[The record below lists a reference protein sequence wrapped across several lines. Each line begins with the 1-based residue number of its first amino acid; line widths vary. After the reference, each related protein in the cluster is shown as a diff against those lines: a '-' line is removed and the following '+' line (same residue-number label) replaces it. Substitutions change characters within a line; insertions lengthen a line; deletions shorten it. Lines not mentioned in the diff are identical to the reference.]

1 MNVCMTS
8 MRKAKWHIVWLTV
21 CLMMAVAITGSAQ
34 LVQDFTYNHLGQA
47 EGMWSQRVYSIQQTQ
62 DGAIW
67 WATKRGVE
75 RYNGATIRHYEL
87 GDGSIFSSFAGRTI
101 RLTRHDATL
110 FAHDNKGCIYAFD
123 EVLDRFEPVAD
134 LNKLMSGEVLLND
147 VAVTDEG
154 MWLAMYQGVY
164 LLKGDQLTAL
174 RQGLWTNCI
183 IPTRFGLYFGTK
195 QGLYDKQ
202 LKQVVATEVETGYY
216 DQQYNN
222 VWLGGFDNGIGVLSL
237 DEHGAVVGQEFF
249 SVGTQLQQSPIRS
262 FCPYDDTTMLIG
274 IDGLGVYAVSRNT
287 PFSRCELLF
296 DANEGRH
303 GVLHGNG
310 IYSIVKDR
318 WQNIVIGSYSG
329 GIDIARPVGS
339 TMAVFEHVR
348 DNLQTVANDR
358 VNCVVQR
365 GDQLLMGTDNGI
377 SILNTTSGMWQHT
390 CQGVVVIDLFK
401 TDDGRVLASTF
412 GNGVYEVNAAGAAR
426 QLYNVAGGILKDD
439 HVYASCI
446 DQAGNLWMGC
456 LYGDLVMT
464 GVTGTHYYRV
474 DNVQCILQL
483 PSGEMAVGT
492 ANGIKL
498 VAPDRE
504 EINELVYSPQG
515 TDEVN
520 RYVVCMYVNQGR
532 ELWIGTDGGGVYV
545 YDLQSQACRQLTT
558 QQGLPSN
565 CVCSLTAGDD
575 GRIWIAT
582 EQGLAFVAPREPD
595 KAVDVNYC
603 YGLAREYSSC
613 AVARLDNGDI
623 LLGSTT
629 GAVIINPKEVH
640 AIDYTTRLHIRGVS
654 CGDDDNDKFREQ
666 VQRMLDNDVLYLP
679 YDKNTFDLYYES
691 INLRYQFDIAYR
703 YRVGDDEWSQ
713 LTDQQYIHFTNLA
726 PGTHRLVLCAV
737 SRTSGVVLDEKTLVI
752 TIAQPWWNSWWM
764 WCFYVAL
771 VGLAFYGAW
780 RIYQLH
786 NKYMRLTIDYLQL
799 SQNDSPSS
807 VPLMDSLPSVPL
819 KDLSPS
825 VLPEDSPTSI
835 PHKEGEAR
843 PSTNTGGLLGDGK
856 DFVDRATKHIVEH
869 LSESDFTIDK
879 LCREMM
885 MSRTLFYVKL
895 KSYTGKSPQD
905 FIRVIRLERA
915 AVLLRNGS
923 TVTDTASLTGFD
935 NPKYFSTVFKK
946 YFGVTPSKYRVGGD
960 DEEV

>member
-1 MNVCMTS
+1 
-8 MRKAKWHIVWLTV
+8 MRKVKLFHISLTV
-21 CLMMAVAITGSAQ
+21 LLLLVVALPCYSQ
-34 LVQDFTYNHLGQA
+34 SLRDFTYSHLGQA
-47 EGMWSQRVYSIQQTQ
+47 EGMSSQRVYSIQQTQ

-75 RYNGATIRHYEL
+75 RYNGATIRHYDL
-87 GDGSIFSSFAGRTI
+87 GDGSIYSSFAGRTI
-101 RLTRHDATL
+101 HLTRHDATL
-110 FAHDNKGCIYAFD
+110 YAFDNKGCIYAFD
-123 EVLDRFEPVAD
+123 EILDRFEPVAD
-134 LNKLMSGEVLLND
+134 LNKLLGGEVLLND
-147 VAVTDEG
+147 MAVTEEG
-154 MWLAMYQGVY
+154 TWLAMYQGVY
-164 LLKGDQLTAL
+164 LLKGEQLTAL

-202 LKQVVATEVETGYY
+202 LKQVVSTEVETGYY

-222 VWLGGFDNGIGVLSL
+222 VWLGGFDNGLGVLSL
-237 DEHGAVVGQEFF
+237 DEHGAVIGQEFF
-249 SVGTQLQQSPIRS
+249 SMGAQSQQSPIRT

-287 PFSRCELLF
+287 PFNRYELLF
-296 DANEGRH
+296 DANDGKH

-310 IYSIVKDR
+310 IYSILKDT
-318 WQNIVIGSYSG
+318 WQNIIIGSYSG

-358 VNCVVQR
+358 VNSVVQV
-365 GDQLLMGTDNGI
+365 GQHLLMGTDHGI
-377 SILNTTSGMWQHT
+377 SILHNASGTWQHI

-401 TDDGRVLASTF
+401 TADGRVLASTF
-412 GNGVYEVNAAGAAR
+412 GNGVYEVSPSGAAR
-426 QLYNVAGGILKDD
+426 QLYNAASGILKDD
-439 HVYASCI
+439 HVYSSFI
-446 DQAGNLWMGC
+446 DRSGNLWMGC
-456 LYGDLVMT
+456 LYGDLVMK
-464 GVTGTHYYRV
+464 GASGTNYYPIN
-474 DNVQCILQL
+474 NVQCILEL
-483 PSGEMAVGT
+483 PSGEVAVGT

-498 VAPDRE
+498 VKAGQTE
-504 EINELVYSPQG
+504 VKELTYMPQG
-515 TDEVN
+515 TQEVN
-520 RYVVCMYVNQGR
+520 RYVVCMFVNQDR

-545 YDLQSQACRQLTT
+545 YDLQSKACRQLTT
-558 QQGLPSN
+558 SQGLPSN

-582 EQGLAFVAPREPD
+582 EQGLAFVTPREPN

-603 YGLAREYSSC
+603 YGLSREYSSC
-613 AVARLDNGDI
+613 AVARLANGDI
-623 LLGSTT
+623 LFGSTT
-629 GAVIINPKEVH
+629 GAVIINPESVQ
-640 AIDYTTRLHIRGVS
+640 AIDYTTRLHILGVS
-654 CGDDDNDKFREQ
+654 CGDDTDAFKQQ
-666 VQRMLDNDVLYLP
+666 VHRMLEEDALRLS
-679 YDKNTFDLYYES
+679 YDQNTFDLYYES
-691 INLRYQFDIAYR
+691 INLRNQYDIAYR
-703 YRVGDDEWSQ
+703 YKVGDDEWSQ

-726 PGTHRLVLCAV
+726 PGKHRLVLCAV
-737 SRTSGVVLDEKTLVI
+737 SRTSDMVLDEKTITI

-764 WCFYVAL
+764 WCLYVAL
-771 VGLAFYGAW
+771 VGLAFYSAW

-799 SQNDSPSS
+799 SQNGTTA
-807 VPLMDSLPSVPL
+807 LPAPA
-819 KDLSPS
+819 LS
-825 VLPEDSPTSI
+825 TSNDQ
-835 PHKEGEAR
+835 KETGEAPHPATEPDSNR
-843 PSTNTGGLLGDGK
+843 K